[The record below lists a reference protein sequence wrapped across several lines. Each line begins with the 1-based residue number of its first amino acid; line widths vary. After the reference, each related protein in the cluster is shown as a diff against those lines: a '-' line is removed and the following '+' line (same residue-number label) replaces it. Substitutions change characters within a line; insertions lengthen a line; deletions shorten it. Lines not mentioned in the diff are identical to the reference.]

1 MAQVTHGVNSNS
13 NKFSLSYYSL
23 TSQIIIINFLTT
35 FLSLLFL
42 LFFNYMLVSQNNN
55 IENIKENINLQIDSI
70 TKFLENNAIIRI
82 PLFDEEN
89 CKRSISPQEEI
100 NESNCTKVVLSDPQL
115 DPTSSQNHLFV

>member
-89 CKRSISPQEEI
+89 CKRSIDRPQEEFICI
-100 NESNCTKVVLSDPQL
+100 NNT
-115 DPTSSQNHLFV
+115 TW

>member
-89 CKRSISPQEEI
+89 CKNTEDCK
-100 NESNCTKVVLSDPQL
+100 SNHSVSY
-115 DPTSSQNHLFV
+115 N